1 MALKD
6 LTVLRETIQVSKTD
20 SFTVRGLSLHDLAA
34 LLEHDYDTVASL
46 FTGAMSLDAA
56 LKTTPKLIHLMIA
69 HCADEPEEVEKVAML
84 PIGVQIEALVKLWEL
99 STLDPDEVGNVV
111 RGLIGGVQRFGDS
124 LGYDLNGIS
133 SETGSGLSKSQLK
146 RLSTQG
152 TGKKKSSTTPS
163 PSS

>member
-34 LLEHDYDTVASL
+34 LLKHDYDAVASL
-46 FTGAMSLDAA
+46 FTGAMSLDEA

-69 HCADEPEEVEKVAML
+69 HCADEPEEVDKVATL
-84 PIGVQIEALVKLWEL
+84 PIGVQIDALVKLWEL

-124 LGYDLNGIS
+124 LGYDLSATS
-133 SETGSGLSKSQLK
+133 SATGSGLSKSQSK
-146 RLSTQG
+146 RLSTQD
-152 TGKKKSSTTPS
+152 TGKKQSSTTPS